1 MSMVRGWGGGDKDLL
16 PLPSLLPVQGIDY
29 LQYSTSPSI
38 IHRDIKTSN
47 ILLDAQLEAKVADF
61 GLSRLKSQEQTH
73 VSTDVKGTAQY
84 LDPE

>member
-1 MSMVRGWGGGDKDLL
+1 MYA
-16 PLPSLLPVQGIDY
+16 GIDY
-29 LQYSTSPSI
+29 LHNSTSPSI

-73 VSTDVKGTAQY
+73 VSTDVKGTAGY